1 MICATPAILF
11 EPLPGLHARD
21 FAFSPD
27 SQKLAVFATGSIADQ
42 SGVYLVTLATGDYTK
57 VLALSDASSL
67 LWSRD
72 GEFLALIGAEQSAD
86 AEQVFVLHLRSR
98 QISFR
103 ADLLPS
109 GASLPA
115 DWPIANWGLAFPV
128 NTGDMQTCS
137 NPPVE

>member
-1 MICATPAILF
+1 MTRPNCI
-11 EPLPGLHARD
+11 EPLPGLHASD

-27 SQKLAVFATGSIADQ
+27 SQKLAVFASDSTLDQ
-42 SGVYLVTLATGDYTK
+42 AGIYLVTLATGDYTK
-57 VLALSDASSL
+57 VIALADARSL

-72 GEFLALIGAEQSAD
+72 GEFLALIGVEQSGD
-86 AEQVFVLHLRSR
+86 AEQVLVLHLRSR
-98 QISFR
+98 QIAFR
-103 ADLLPS
+103 ADPLPS

-128 NTGDMQTCS
+128 ATGDMQTCS